1 MSTGASTG
9 AGKANIRKRAIVRGR
24 VQGVSYRAHTRA
36 QAERRGLVGWVQN
49 LPDGSV
55 ELEAQ
60 GPAPAVEA
68 LLAWCHDG
76 PDLAAVSGVTVE
88 ARPLAAGETEFAVR
102 R

>member
-1 MSTGASTG
+1 MSAG
-9 AGKANIRKRAIVRGR
+9 AGDTNIRKRAIVRGR
-24 VQGVSYRAHTRA
+24 VQGVSYRAHTQA
-36 QAERRGLVGWVQN
+36 QAERRGLVGWVKN

-60 GPAPAVEA
+60 GPAPEVEA

-76 PDLAAVSGVTVE
+76 PDLASVSGVTVE
-88 ARPLAAGETEFAVR
+88 VRPLAAGETAFAIR